1 MEIVFTRTLNF
12 ECWVRQNSPTL
23 GTGKGLF
30 VSDPTAREI
39 KSLQRMRERGQ
50 IYYSEVDDDRL
61 HIRVL
66 ECFNIRDSSS
76 P

>member
-1 MEIVFTRTLNF
+1 METGINRTLNF
-12 ECWVRQNSPTL
+12 ECWVRQNSPAL

-30 VSDPTAREI
+30 VSDPTTREI
-39 KSLQRMRERGQ
+39 KSLQRMKERGQ

-66 ECFNIRDSSS
+66 ECFSIR
-76 P
+76 